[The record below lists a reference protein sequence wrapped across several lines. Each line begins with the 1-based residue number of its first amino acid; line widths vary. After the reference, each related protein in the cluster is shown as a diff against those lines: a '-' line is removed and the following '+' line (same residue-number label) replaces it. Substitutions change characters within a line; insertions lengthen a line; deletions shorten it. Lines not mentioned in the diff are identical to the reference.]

1 MKILEQKLGC
11 ALLEP
16 AMIRDVRGWFQI
28 PFSIEDLHALGLE
41 FNTVFQ
47 LNHSYTKEKGV
58 VRGPNFQQ
66 RPFNQAKVIRCTR
79 GSLYSVAI
87 DIDPESPTYRQ
98 SCGFLLSE
106 QNKCLMYVPDSYAH
120 GFVTLEDGTE
130 LEYLTDNRYC
140 YEAAKSFQFDD
151 PGVLDQSG
159 KPGIDWTMGGAVKL
173 RREIQSDK
181 NRLAPAFSEIEF

>member
-1 MKILEQKLGC
+1 MKILEKKLGC

-28 PFSIEDLHALGLE
+28 PFNIEDLHALGLE

-47 LNHSYTKEKGV
+47 LNHSYTEEKGV
-58 VRGPNFQQ
+58 VRGPNYQK
-66 RPFNQAKVIRCTR
+66 RPFNQAKVIRCTK

-87 DIDPESPTYRQ
+87 DIDPDSPTYGQ
-98 SCGFLLSE
+98 SCGFYLSE
-106 QNKCLMYVPDSYAH
+106 QNKCLMYVPNNYAH
-120 GFVTLEDGTE
+120 GFTSLEEGTE

-151 PGVLDQSG
+151 PAVLDESG
-159 KPGIDWTMGGAVKL
+159 RSGIDWTMKGQVELKK
-173 RREIQSDK
+173 EIQSDK
-181 NRLAPAFSEIEF
+181 NRLAPAFSEIEY